1 MELKMKYQYTNFIY
15 PYIVEERKYNKYLL
29 KLLKNKSCKIKFFE
43 KEKDINLY
51 RYFLPNIRKFMFC
64 DFSFNK
70 NKIEKF
76 KKMDLEL
83 QSTVLSKYPC
93 TVFEYKINE
102 NLQGKVEKEDGIFF
116 KINSIQIICFSTGI
130 CFIVFKTHI
139 ENSNEFEDVIN
150 FNYKFR
156 NINLKNDNNDKIK
169 IQTDSFENMKTINEI
184 INSII
189 EKNNYNERLDIDNEK
204 FMCYTYTCIEQENW
218 NENNNFNE
226 IKNEFYKFSNI
237 LPSNFNVRT
246 EDIKAD
252 EILKIKFAK
261 IGTTKIST
269 ALLTSGIDTF
279 NYTKL
284 PYIFEN
290 EYFYTYILEL
300 YKKIYIKKIALNYKE
315 KNIENTRKE
324 FIEFTKNIWT
334 QEVTD
339 EMQGNNLIKKWETV
353 LELDKDYDNLKNKYN
368 LLYKEANI
376 EKNSKVNRVI
386 LIILIISLII
396 NIINF
401 GILFK

>member
-29 KLLKNKSCKIKFFE
+29 KLLKNKSCEIKFFE

-184 INSII
+184 INLVI
-189 EKNNYNERLDIDNEK
+189 EKNNYNEKLDIDNEK

-339 EMQGNNLIKKWETV
+339 EMQGNNLIKKWDTV

-376 EKNSKVNRVI
+376 EKNSKVNKVI

>member
-29 KLLKNKSCKIKFFE
+29 KLLKNKSCEIKFFE

-139 ENSNEFEDVIN
+139 ENSNEFEDDIN
-150 FNYKFR
+150 FNYNFR
-156 NINLKNDNNDKIK
+156 NINLKNDTNDKIK

-184 INSII
+184 INSVI

>member
-15 PYIVEERKYNKYLL
+15 PYIVEEKKYNKYLL
-29 KLLKNKSCKIKFFE
+29 KLLKNKFCEIKFFE

-51 RYFLPNIRKFMFC
+51 EYFLPNIRKFMFC

-83 QSTVLSKYPC
+83 QSTILNKYPC
-93 TVFEYKINE
+93 TIFEYKINE
-102 NLQGKVEKEDGIFF
+102 NLQGKVENEDGIFF
-116 KINSIQIICFSTGI
+116 KINSIQIICFNTGI

-156 NINLKNDNNDKIK
+156 DINLIQNNNDKIK
-169 IQTDSFENMKTINEI
+169 IQTNNFENMKTINEI
-184 INSII
+184 INELIQ
-189 EKNNYNERLDIDNEK
+189 KNNYNEKLDIDTDK
-204 FMCYTYTCIEQENW
+204 FLCYTYTCIEQENW

-237 LPSNFNVRT
+237 LPSNYNVRT
-246 EDIKAD
+246 ENIKAE
-252 EILKIKFAK
+252 EISKIKFAK
-261 IGTTKIST
+261 IGITKIST

-300 YKKIYIKKIALNYKE
+300 YKKIYLKKISLKYKE

-334 QEVTD
+334 QEITN
-339 EMQGNNLIKKWETV
+339 ETQGNDLIKKWNTV
-353 LELDKDYDNLKNKYN
+353 LELDKDFNNLKNKYN

-376 EKNSKVNRVI
+376 EKNSKINKAI
-386 LIILIISLII
+386 LIILIISLIL

-401 GILFK
+401 WILFK

>member
-15 PYIVEERKYNKYLL
+15 PYIVEEKKYNKYLL
-29 KLLKNKSCKIKFFE
+29 KLLKNKSCEIKFFE

-51 RYFLPNIRKFMFC
+51 EYFLPNIRKFMFC

-83 QSTVLSKYPC
+83 QSTILSKYPC
-93 TVFEYKINE
+93 TIFEYKINE
-102 NLQGKVEKEDGIFF
+102 NLQGKVENEDGIFF
-116 KINSIQIICFSTGI
+116 KINSIQIICFNTGI

-156 NINLKNDNNDKIK
+156 DINLIQNNNDKIK
-169 IQTDSFENMKTINEI
+169 IQTNNFENMKTINEI
-184 INSII
+184 INSVIQ
-189 EKNNYNERLDIDNEK
+189 KNNYNEKLDIDTDK
-204 FMCYTYTCIEQENW
+204 FLCYTYTCIEQENW

-237 LPSNFNVRT
+237 LPSNYNVRT
-246 EDIKAD
+246 ENIKA
-252 EILKIKFAK
+252 EEVSKIKFAK
-261 IGTTKIST
+261 IGITKIST

-300 YKKIYIKKIALNYKE
+300 YKKIYLKKISLKYKE

-334 QEVTD
+334 QEITND
-339 EMQGNNLIKKWETV
+339 TGGNDLIKKWNTV
-353 LELDKDYDNLKNKYN
+353 LELDKDYNNLKNKYN

-376 EKNSKVNRVI
+376 ERNSKINKAI
-386 LIILIISLII
+386 LIILIISLIL

-401 GILFK
+401 WSLFK

>member
-29 KLLKNKSCKIKFFE
+29 KLLKNKSCEIKFFE

-184 INSII
+184 INLVI
-189 EKNNYNERLDIDNEK
+189 EKNNYNEKLDIDNEK
-204 FMCYTYTCIEQENW
+204 FMCYTYTCIEQESW

-334 QEVTD
+334 QEITN
-339 EMQGNNLIKKWETV
+339 EMQGNNLIKKWDTV

-376 EKNSKVNRVI
+376 EKNSKVNKVI

>member
-29 KLLKNKSCKIKFFE
+29 KLLKNKSCEIKFFE